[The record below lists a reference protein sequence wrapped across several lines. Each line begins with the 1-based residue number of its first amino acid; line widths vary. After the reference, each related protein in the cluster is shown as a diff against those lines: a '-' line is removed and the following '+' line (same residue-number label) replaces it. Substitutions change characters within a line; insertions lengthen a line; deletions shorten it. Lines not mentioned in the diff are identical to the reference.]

1 MERYLLDYDWTVMGP
16 ELIVLAAAAL
26 LSIVDLFLKADSD
39 RRWLGGVGLAAIIA
53 AGVFAAFQLGNP
65 PYEVLADTYRV
76 DDFGLILKLIL
87 LAGAALLFLSSLSS
101 VRDDGIQ
108 AQGEYYYLLL
118 AALLGGML
126 MTASADMI
134 TLFVGLELLSISSYI
149 LVGLRK
155 RRMESAEAAWKY
167 VVMGGVSSAFILYGM
182 SFAYGLTGT
191 TNLYEMQARLADAY
205 GGGYEL
211 FVYLSLFLMLFGFGF
226 KVAAAPF
233 HMWAPDVYQGAATTV
248 TAFLSVV
255 SKTAA
260 FALIFRV
267 VFGGYYF
274 LYQSQMEEPL
284 SAQALLILAAASMVV
299 GNTIALRQINL
310 KRMLAYSS
318 VAHAG
323 YMLVPLATLGFLFES
338 LIYYLIA
345 YLFMTLG
352 AFVVLMLV
360 EHRTGAETLHAFA
373 GLSRKNPLLAAAMA
387 LFMVSLAGIPITA
400 GFIGKFYILMGAV
413 GTDHLWLA
421 GLMLVTTVVSYYYYF
436 GVIRMMY
443 FRTPLTSERFP
454 LPIGAGIVI
463 LVSVVGTLAL
473 GFMPQW
479 TLDWLATLDWGAALI
494 PIQSGGG

>member
-26 LSIVDLFLKADSD
+26 LSIVDLLLKEDSD
-39 RRWLGGVGLAAIIA
+39 RRWLGGLGLIAVVA
-53 AGVFAAFQLGNP
+53 AGVYTAFQLGNP
-65 PYEVLADTYRV
+65 PYEVLADTFRV
-76 DDFGLILKLIL
+76 DDFGLTLKLIL
-87 LAGAALLFLSSLSS
+87 LSGTALLLLSSLWSGQH
-101 VRDDGIQ
+101 DGIQ
-108 AQGEYYYLLL
+108 ARGEYYYLLL
-118 AALLGGML
+118 TALLGGML
-126 MTASADMI
+126 MTSSADLI
-134 TLFVGLELLSISSYI
+134 TLFVGLELLSISAYI
-149 LVGLRK
+149 LVGMRK
-155 RRMESAEAAWKY
+155 RRGDSAEAAWKY

-182 SFAYGLTGT
+182 SFAYGLSGT

-233 HMWAPDVYQGAATTV
+233 HLWAPDVYQGAATPV

-267 VFGGYYF
+267 ILGGYSF
-274 LYQSQMEEPL
+274 LYQSQVEEPWL
-284 SAQALLILAAASMVV
+284 AQVMLVVAAASMVV
-299 GNTIALRQINL
+299 GNTIALRQTNI

-323 YMLVPLATLGFLFES
+323 YLLVPFATLVFLFEN
-338 LIYYLIA
+338 LVYYLIA

-352 AFVVLMLV
+352 ALVVLRLV
-360 EHRTGAETLHAFA
+360 EHVTGSETIHAFA
-373 GLSRKNPLLAAAMA
+373 GLSRKNPLLAATMA
-387 LFMVSLAGIPITA
+387 LFMVSLAGLPVTA
-400 GFIGKFYILMGAV
+400 GFFGKFYILMGAV
-413 GTDHLWLA
+413 GTNHLWIA
-421 GLMLVTTVVSYYYYF
+421 CLMVVTTVISYYYYF
-436 GVIRMMY
+436 GVIRMIY
-443 FRTPLTSERFP
+443 FRTPSTPDRFRIP
-454 LPIGAGIVI
+454 LLPGIVI
-463 LVSVVGTLAL
+463 AVAAVGTLAL

-494 PIQSGGG
+494 PVQGGS